1 MNRLSLFLRASLTAA
16 ASLGLSSCAIKN
28 GQLDFTWWADAA
40 APVQEDDVVIENGS
54 GGYYNTK
61 PAPNVVPA
69 ASQPLDEPEVKP
81 HLAPRLPVLATN
93 TPGLHIV
100 QRGDTLSALARRYN
114 TTVPA
119 LVAANGMPNAST
131 PLRINQQ
138 LTIPVPGAAAPTP
151 AQPVAA
157 RPAAPPPVAAIAPA
171 RPAAPA
177 TAGGT
182 YTVQAGDTLY
192 RISRQHGIAPAAL
205 MKANGFTPETA
216 NLIRVGTTLR
226 IPAAN

>member
-1 MNRLSLFLRASLTAA
+1 MNHLSLPLRFALATAA
-16 ASLGLSSCAIKN
+16 AIGLSSCAIKN
-28 GQLDFTWWADAA
+28 GRLDFTWWADAA
-40 APVQEDDVVIENGS
+40 APVREDDVVIENGS
-54 GGYYNTK
+54 GGYYNTR
-61 PAPNVVPA
+61 PVPNVVPA
-69 ASQPLDEPEVKP
+69 ASQPLDEPEIKP

-93 TPGLHIV
+93 TPGMHIV

-138 LTIPVPGAAAPTP
+138 LILPVPNAAAPAP

-157 RPAAPPPVAAIAPA
+157 RPAAPAPA